1 MAFLDNAAVRLML
14 LGSAEPEASVSV
26 ASCRNALSPTMLC
39 MMDAQYMAVD
49 KYRSSVQPS
58 MSLAARLLNPRRLG
72 HIVRHEEPIERQ
84 RALTSDNIWPPL

>member
-49 KYRSSVQPS
+49 K
-58 MSLAARLLNPRRLG
+58 
-72 HIVRHEEPIERQ
+72 
-84 RALTSDNIWPPL
+84 